1 MDRKNKFRSIY
12 RTKVHFMTA
21 TPLPNSTPAVPP
33 PNRLRTLRNLIL
45 SQEGI
50 LLLVIIVVMVVVGAN
65 KPRFR
70 AENNLLD
77 IFQSEAYI
85 AVAAVGMSILII
97 SGNIDI
103 SVGSL
108 VGVLAIL
115 SATMSVNGFPS
126 WLCWLVPIGV
136 SMIVGAING
145 FFVAYLRIP
154 SIVVTLGMLS
164 ILKGGMIIV
173 LGGTTII
180 NMQPDF
186 FLSQWDWLGIPTP
199 IWLMIIATIIG
210 AFWMRY
216 SATGRAIYAVGGNAE
231 AARLSGINT
240 RRITMTAFI
249 INGLC
254 VGVCAI
260 MYATQ
265 LNSLQASPPVG
276 LELRVITAS
285 VVGGVSI
292 LGGIGTVVGSTLAA
306 ILLSVIR
313 SAMIF
318 IDIPAS
324 WINAVRGTLILITV
338 LVDILRHRQLD
349 RR

>member
-1 MDRKNKFRSIY
+1 
-12 RTKVHFMTA
+12 MTA
-21 TPLPNSTPAVPP
+21 TPLPNATPAPAA
-33 PNRLRTLRNLIL
+33 PNRLRSLRNLIT

-65 KPRFR
+65 KERFR
-70 AENNLLD
+70 AANNLSD
-77 IFQSEAYI
+77 IFQSESYV

-115 SATMSVNGFPS
+115 SATMSVNGFPG
-126 WLCWLVPIGV
+126 WLCWLVPIIV
-136 SMIVGAING
+136 SMFVGVING
-145 FFVAYLRIP
+145 VLVAYFRIP
-154 SIVVTLGMLS
+154 SIVVTLGMWS
-164 ILKGGMIIV
+164 ILKGGAVIV

-180 NMQPDF
+180 KMQPDF
-186 FLSQWDWLGIPTP
+186 FLSQWDWFGIPTP
-199 IWLMIIATIIG
+199 IWLMIIATVLG
-210 AFWMRY
+210 ALWMRY
-216 SATGRAIYAVGGNAE
+216 SSTGRSIYAVGGNAE

-240 RRITMTAFI
+240 HRITITAFI

-265 LNSLQASPPVG
+265 LNSLQASPPVA

-318 IDIPAS
+318 VDIPAS
-324 WINAVRGTLILITV
+324 WINAVRGSLILVTV
-338 LVDILRHRQLD
+338 LVDIFRHRRLN

>member
-1 MDRKNKFRSIY
+1 
-12 RTKVHFMTA
+12 MTA
-21 TPLPNSTPAVPP
+21 TPLSKPSAPNVA
-33 PNRLRTLRNLIL
+33 PNRLRSLRNLIMT
-45 SQEGI
+45 QEGI
-50 LLLVIIVVMVVVGAN
+50 LFVVIIVLMVGVGLAY
-65 KPRFR
+65 PRFR
-70 AENNLLD
+70 AQNNLLD

-103 SVGSL
+103 SVGAL

-115 SATMSVNGFPS
+115 SGTLSVNGFPG
-126 WLCWLVPIGV
+126 WLCWLIPILV
-136 SMIVGAING
+136 AMLSGALNG

-154 SIVVTLGMLS
+154 SIVVTLGMMS
-164 ILKGGMIIV
+164 ILKGGSIIL

-180 NMQPDF
+180 DMKPDF

-199 IWLMIIATIIG
+199 IWLMIIASVVGTL
-210 AFWMRY
+210 WMRY

-240 RRITMTAFI
+240 RRITVTAFI
-249 INGLC
+249 INGFC

-265 LNSLQASPPVG
+265 LSSLQASPPVS
-276 LELRVITAS
+276 LELRVITAA

-292 LGGIGTVVGSTLAA
+292 LGGMGLVAGSTLAA

-318 IDIPAS
+318 VNIPVT
-324 WINAVRGTLILITV
+324 WINAVRGTLILVTV
-338 LVDILRHRQLD
+338 LVDIF
-349 RR
+349 RRRRVNRR

>member
-1 MDRKNKFRSIY
+1 
-12 RTKVHFMTA
+12 MTA
-21 TPLPNSTPAVPP
+21 TPLPNTNPAPAAAT
-33 PNRLRTLRNLIL
+33 NRRRSFRNLIT
-45 SQEGI
+45 SQEAI
-50 LLLVIIVVMVVVGAN
+50 LLAVIIFVMVTVGAS
-65 KPRFR
+65 KERFR
-70 AENNLLD
+70 SENNLTD
-77 IFQSEAYI
+77 IFQSEAYV
-85 AVAAVGMSILII
+85 AVAAVGMSILIV

-115 SATMSVNGFPS
+115 SATLSVNGLPG
-126 WLCWLVPIGV
+126 WLCWLIPIGV
-136 SMIVGAING
+136 AMIVGAING

-164 ILKGGMIIV
+164 ILKGGAIIV

-186 FLSQWDWLGIPTP
+186 FLSQWDWFGIPTP
-199 IWLMIIATIIG
+199 IWLMVIATILG
-210 AFWMRY
+210 ALWMRY
-216 SATGRAIYAVGGNAE
+216 SSTGRAIYAVGGNAE

-265 LNSLQASPPVG
+265 LNSLQASPPVS

-292 LGGIGTVVGSTLAA
+292 LGGIGTVVGSTFAA

-318 IDIPAS
+318 VNIPAL
-324 WINAVRGTLILITV
+324 WINAVRGTLILVTV
-338 LVDILRHRQLD
+338 LVDIF
-349 RR
+349 RRRRLNRR